1 MTDLKPQFLNEL
13 VISMD
18 VPSASAG
25 PHSTCS
31 GAAAPSLGVSSSS
44 SSGVLRVLKNMFA
57 WCCDTRQCQDVLLSN
72 QRHQN
77 KKMGIDE
84 FPLLVTP
91 LDDDPFATL
100 SAADIAA
107 MEAAPTPTRLSAAST
122 RTRRRAMTRMM
133 MSDPLLRLELLLFSL
148 FGVLMPKGE
157 KNLSIYVVYRFY
169 SDLACKTII
178 MYVLVVW
185 TWFLKNICGVCM

>member
-1 MTDLKPQFLNEL
+1 MMMIENMSKIEFLKDHEMTDLKPQFLNEL

-72 QRHQN
+72 QRRQN

-84 FPLLVTP
+84 FPLPVTP

-100 SAADIAA
+100 SAADITVI
-107 MEAAPTPTRLSAAST
+107 EATPNTDEASG
-122 RTRRRAMTRMM
+122 
-133 MSDPLLRLELLLFSL
+133 S
-148 FGVLMPKGE
+148 
-157 KNLSIYVVYRFY
+157 
-169 SDLACKTII
+169 
-178 MYVLVVW
+178 
-185 TWFLKNICGVCM
+185 